1 MALELNPEVERQVV
15 ERARAA
21 GTTTNDYVA
30 GLLQAASSNLEIDPV
45 TRVRDLL
52 RQWQQHD
59 HTPTAAPAPNDGT
72 LTPSEALF
80 RQWEQEDA
88 KLSDEERHA
97 EEERWQQFQQDINA
111 RRLASGMRPIF

>member
-1 MALELNPEVERQVV
+1 MSLELNPDVERQVV

-21 GTTTNDYVA
+21 GTTVSDYIA
-30 GLLQAASSNLEIDPV
+30 RLLQAAAPVAALDPAA
-45 TRVRDLL
+45 RVRSLL
-52 RQWQQHD
+52 YQWQQQD

-88 KLSDEERHA
+88 TLTDEERQV
-97 EEERWQQFQQDINA
+97 EEERWQQFQQGINA
-111 RRLASGMRPIF
+111 QRLASGMRPIF